1 MKQIHENKVESIA
14 NTLNLKIKTSA
25 QTKIDS
31 ISRVGDEI
39 LTSMGG
45 WFFSSK
51 IPRSKPFQKHL
62 QDSAVQPADA
72 NIPGKWFFVD
82 LWRWRSC
89 INKNYRLKV
98 GPYQKITFISD
109 VLWNHFVVEN
119 SKFRM
124 LKSDVGRL
132 TYNWSSTKNLGPKTP
147 HQPPTV
153 SISPGGEE
161 IYQQGLH
168 VPRSFQSKGHHPRSA
183 KENTCFCLKNQ
194 N

>member
-1 MKQIHENKVESIA
+1 MGGVIFFLKNSTVKTIPKAPPGFSCAASWREYSWQMVFCWFVKMKKLHQQKLSVESW
-14 NTLNLKIKTSA
+14 T
-25 QTKIDS
+25 
-31 ISRVGDEI
+31 
-39 LTSMGG
+39 
-45 WFFSSK
+45 
-51 IPRSKPFQKHL
+51 IP
-62 QDSAVQPADA
+62 
-72 NIPGKWFFVD
+72 
-82 LWRWRSC
+82 
-89 INKNYRLKV
+89 KN
-98 GPYQKITFISD
+98 TFISD

-124 LKSDVGRL
+124 LKSDVGRF